1 MRARSPE
8 AKEERIGALLA
19 AARSLATPQGLR
31 TVTLTDIAQAAGVHV
46 SGVRRYF
53 GSREEIFLTLAAEE
67 WTAWA
72 HEVSTRLASGTSAP
86 PAEGGLAAVLAGTL
100 AERPLLCDLLAHVP
114 LSLEREVSAEAV
126 RDYKLTAVAALDVLL
141 DAITGVTALSR
152 GAAQDLVAAVTS
164 IAGSLWQVSHPPAT
178 LARLYAEDERV
189 AHAASD
195 FTPRLT
201 RLTEALVRGLEPT
214 SRP

>member
-1 MRARSPE
+1 MPHTFQRARSVE
-8 AKEERIGALLA
+8 AKEERTAALLT
-19 AARSLATPQGLR
+19 AARALATPQGLR
-31 TVTLTDIAQAAGVHV
+31 TVTLTEIAQAAGVHV

-72 HEVSTRLASGTSAP
+72 HAVEARLE
-86 PAEGGLAAVLAGTL
+86 PADLAGTL
-100 AERPLLCDLLAHVP
+100 AETLAERPLFCDLLAHVP

-126 RDYKLTAVAALDVLL
+126 HAYKLAALAALEVLL
-141 DAITGVTALSR
+141 DAISGVTSLSR
-152 GAAQDLVAAVTS
+152 EAAQDLVAAVTS
-164 IAGSLWQVSHPPAT
+164 IAGSLWQISHPPAT

-195 FTPRLT
+195 FTARLARLT
-201 RLTEALVRGLEPT
+201 GALVRGLESP
-214 SRP
+214 RR

>member
-1 MRARSPE
+1 MPHTFQRARSTE
-8 AKEERIGALLA
+8 AKEERIAALLA
-19 AARSLATPQGLR
+19 AARSLAAPQGLR
-31 TVTLTDIAQAAGVHV
+31 TVTLTEIAQAAGVHV

-72 HEVSTRLASGTSAP
+72 QAVATRPSGD
-86 PAEGGLAAVLAGTL
+86 GLAATLAGTL
-100 AERPLLCDLLAHVP
+100 AERPLFCDLLAHVP

-126 RDYKLTAVAALDVLL
+126 RDYKLTALTALEVLL
-141 DAITGVTALSR
+141 DAITRGSDLSR
-152 GAAQDLVAAVTS
+152 ESAQDLVAAVTS
-164 IAGSLWQVSHPPAT
+164 IAGSLWQIAHPPAT

-201 RLTEALVRGLEPT
+201 RLTEALVRGL
-214 SRP
+214 